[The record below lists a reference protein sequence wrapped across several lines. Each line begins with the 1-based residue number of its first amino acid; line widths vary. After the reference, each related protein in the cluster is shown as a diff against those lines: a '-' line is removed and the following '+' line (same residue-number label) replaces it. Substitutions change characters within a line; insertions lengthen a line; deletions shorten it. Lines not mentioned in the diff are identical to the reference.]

1 MTTGRD
7 PAARELLSEVAR
19 RSAQD
24 GLDLEIAAL
33 LCDRERGESTESD
46 LLLDLAGTLHIPTI
60 TLSSAT
66 SWREWWREEI
76 PHDRP
81 DLVHK
86 TVDRERWRTAFHEQ
100 VAQRLEPLRLDL
112 LVLAGYMLVTSPAM
126 CERFAMLNLHPAL
139 PAGPTGMWQE
149 VIWELLRTDARETG
163 AMIFLATSELDRGPV
178 VTYCSFPIVGR
189 AYDALWHAFRKKT
202 ARLGLAQVMAAEG
215 EAEPLFAEIRR
226 QGERREIPLLYQ
238 TVRQFAEGRLRSR
251 DGRVEG
257 FGVELPLSL
266 TGEVEAELRHNAAGA
281 GA

>member
-1 MTTGRD
+1 MTSGRD
-7 PAARELLSEVAR
+7 PAARALLSEVAR

-33 LCDRERGESTESD
+33 LCDRERGESAESD

-76 PHDRP
+76 PHDRS

-163 AMIFLATSELDRGPV
+163 AMIFLATPELDRGPV

-189 AYDALWHAFRKKT
+189 AFDPLRMAFRKKLQ
-202 ARLGLAQVMAAEG
+202 RQGIVEIIAAEG
-215 EAEPLFAEIRR
+215 EAEPLFAEVRR

-238 TVRQFAEGRLRSR
+238 TVRQFTEGRLRVREGRAESI
-251 DGRVEG
+251 DG
-257 FGVELPLSL
+257 ELPLSL
-266 TGEVEAELRHNAAGA
+266 TTEVEEELRRGTA
-281 GA
+281 